1 MRHSVTRTALATAIL
16 SGMMAT
22 TAIAQAVPQGYPASY
37 QQIIDGAKKEGKVI
51 VYSTTDTKAANPVI
65 QDFEKMYPGVKV
77 EYNDMN
83 STELYSRYL
92 SEQASG
98 SNSGDVVWS
107 SAMDAT
113 MKLAVSYA
121 MTYPSVEISHL
132 PDWSVWEK
140 KAYGTTF
147 EPAVFIYNKRLVKSD
162 EAPKTHADFAKL
174 VSGDTARFKNK
185 VTTYDVEKSAVGF
198 MLAVQDKLNDPDYE
212 SFLTGSSKAGL
223 VVQSSTGT
231 MMERVSSGE
240 NLLGYNIL
248 GSYAETRAKSDP
260 SLGVAYPTDY
270 ALVLSRVAFISKA
283 AQHPNASKLWMDY
296 LLSRRG
302 QNVMANKADLAS
314 VRTDI
319 DGDNDVDGMTK
330 KLGKAL
336 KPIPVNKSLLDYL
349 DQTKRLEFIKMWRK
363 DTGK

>member
-1 MRHSVTRTALATAIL
+1 MRYPASRTILYTAIL
-16 SGMMAT
+16 SAMMAG
-22 TAIAQAVPQGYPASY
+22 TALAQTAPDGYPADY

-51 VYSTTDTKAANPVI
+51 IYSTTDTKAANPVI
-65 QDFEKMYPGVKV
+65 QDFEKAYPGVKV

-107 SAMDAT
+107 SAMDSA
-113 MKLAVSYA
+113 MKLATSYA
-121 MTYPSVEISHL
+121 ASYPSVEIPAL
-132 PDWSVWEK
+132 PAWSVWEN
-140 KAYGTTF
+140 KAYGTTY
-147 EPAVFIYNKRLVKSD
+147 EPSVFIYNKRLLKEDQV
-162 EAPKTHADFAKL
+162 PKTHAEFARL
-174 VSGDTARFKNK
+174 VSGDTSQFKNK

-212 SFLTGSSKAGL
+212 SFLKGSSAAGL

-248 GSYAETRAKSDP
+248 GSYAETRAQSDP
-260 SLGVAYPTDY
+260 GLGVAYSTDY
-270 ALVLSRVAFISKA
+270 TLVVSRVAFISKNA
-283 AQHPNASKLWMDY
+283 LHPNASKLWLDY
-296 LLSRRG
+296 LLSKRG
-302 QNVMANKADLAS
+302 QDVLANQANLAS
-314 VRTDI
+314 VRSDI
-319 DGDNDVDGMTK
+319 EGDNDVAGMTQ
-330 KLGKAL
+330 KLGDAL
-336 KPIPVNKSLLDYL
+336 KPIPVNETLLEYL
-349 DQTKRLEFIKMWRK
+349 DQNKRLEFIKMWRA

>member
-1 MRHSVTRTALATAIL
+1 MRHPVTRTVLCAAIL
-16 SGMMAT
+16 SGALAAT
-22 TAIAQAVPQGYPASY
+22 AGAQTAPQGYPAGY
-37 QQIIDGAKKEGKVI
+37 QPLVSAAAKEGKVI

-65 QDFEKMYPGVKV
+65 QDFEKLYPGIKV

-113 MKLAVSYA
+113 MKLAKSYA
-121 MTYPSVEISHL
+121 MAYPSVELSHL
-132 PDWSVWEK
+132 PAWSVWEK

-147 EPAVFIYNKRLVKSD
+147 EPAVFIYNKRLVKAD
-162 EAPKTHADFAKL
+162 EVPTTHAAFAKL
-174 VSGDTARFKNK
+174 VAGDTARFKSK

-198 MLAVQDKLNDPDYE
+198 MLAVQDQRNDPNYQ
-212 SFLTGSSKAGL
+212 SFLKDSSKAGL

-260 SLGVAYPTDY
+260 SLGVSYPTDY
-270 ALVLSRVAFISKA
+270 TLILSRVAFISKG
-283 AQHPNASKLWMDY
+283 AQHPNAAKLWMDY
-296 LLSRRG
+296 LLSQRG
-302 QNVMANKADLAS
+302 QNVLANQANLAS

-330 KLGKAL
+330 KLGSAL
-336 KPIPVNKSLLDYL
+336 KPIPVDESLLDYL
-349 DQTKRLEFIKMWRK
+349 DQGKRLAFIKMWRK
-363 DTGK
+363 DAGK

>member
-1 MRHSVTRTALATAIL
+1 MRLSVTRTALATAIL
-16 SGMMAT
+16 SGFLAT
-22 TAIAQAVPQGYPASY
+22 AAVAQAVPQGYPADY
-37 QQIIDGAKKEGKVI
+37 QQIIDAAKKEGKVI
-51 VYSTTDTKAANPVI
+51 IYSTTDTKAANPVV
-65 QDFEKMYPGVKV
+65 QDFEALYPGVKV

-113 MKLAVSYA
+113 MKLATSYA
-121 MTYPSVEISHL
+121 MAYPSVEVPHL
-132 PDWSVWEK
+132 PAWSIWED

-147 EPAVFIYNKRLVKSD
+147 EPAVFIYNTRLINAD
-162 EAPKTHADFAKL
+162 EVPKTHADFSKL
-174 VSGDTARFKNK
+174 VSSDTSRFKNK

-198 MLAVQDKLNDPDYE
+198 MLAVQDKLNDPNYE
-212 SFLTGSSKAGL
+212 KFLKGSSDAGL

-248 GSYAETRAKSDP
+248 GSYAETRAKADL

-270 ALVLSRVAFISKA
+270 ALVLSRVAFISKT

-296 LLSRRG
+296 LLSQRG
-302 QNVMANKADLAS
+302 QDVLANQADLAS

-330 KLGKAL
+330 KLGDAL
-336 KPIPVNKSLLDYL
+336 KPIPVDETLLDYL
-349 DQTKRLEFIKMWRK
+349 DQDKRLEFIKMWRA